1 MAKGKKS
8 SGTTYTSKGQRPNV
22 SKDTTRK
29 MSQETS
35 LLDLNVNKIRALRKG
50 KKVMVTIPNPNTAET
65 NKPFIRVPASEVW
78 SQTGA
83 FKM

>member
-35 LLDLNVNKIRALRKG
+35 TLDLNLNKVRAMRKG
-50 KKVMVTIPNPNTAET
+50 KRVMVTIPNPNTAET
-65 NKPFIRVPASEVW
+65 NKPYIRVPATEVW
-78 SQTGA
+78 KHTDA